1 MNINFFNKAYVDDAR
16 EEYAE
21 IMIKEYKEKIVK
33 EEEILRKKKII
44 SDIFVEI
51 MSEQP
56 RRKNGEWIISGAISR
71 NKQRNSYGNLVVS
84 NQDRMDFEYASEFLN
99 ECGINNRISLQDD
112 DYIILYFDLSLQERD
127 ELEQYMKDK
136 NQEKVL
142 RRVEI

>member
-1 MNINFFNKAYVDDAR
+1 MNINFLNKAYVDDAR

-56 RRKNGEWIISGAISR
+56 IRENGKWIISGAISR
-71 NKQRNSYGNLVVS
+71 NKQRNSHGNLVVS

-99 ECGINNRISLQDD
+99 ECGINNSISLQDD
-112 DYIILYFDLSLQERD
+112 DYIFLYFDLSLQERD